1 MEFTREIALKTE
13 HNALKTGKNS
23 CHNVI
28 ICTWTYI
35 NLMPLAIEK
44 AMQYLDKNELPA
56 HWDREVLFGLDDV
69 SSVNESKGGSDADSS
84 EDETREE
91 KDHFVAQLYKFMDDN
106 GTPINKGPTINSRD
120 LDLYRLFKIVNKMGG
135 FNRVTNQ
142 NGWKTV
148 TQKLILNSASNSS
161 NHVKQA
167 YKK

>member
-1 MEFTREIALKTE
+1 M
-13 HNALKTGKNS
+13 NS
-23 CHNVI
+23 CQPL
-28 ICTWTYI
+28 CS
-35 NLMPLAIEK
+35 LAIDK

-56 HWDREVLFGLDDV
+56 HWDREVLFGLDDA
-69 SSVNESKGGSDADSS
+69 SSINESKGSDADSS
-84 EDETREE
+84 DEETREE

-142 NGWKTV
+142 NGWKAV
-148 TQKLILNSASNSS
+148 TQKLILNSPSNST